1 MIFFKNYENKNQTLQ
16 IFLNIRIKPT
26 NKLSLVLLNYCYKIL
41 FQQEI
46 KNNEKVKLRKM

>member
-26 NKLSLVLLNYCYKIL
+26 NKLLLVLLNYCYKIL